1 MRMIF
6 KKIWIALLVGV
17 LMSSCEKAPN
27 YRGNVGNQKDWSAFL
42 MKKN

>member
-17 LMSSCEKAPN
+17 LMSSCEKAPK
-27 YRGNVGNQKDWSAFL
+27 YGNIEVFWQLLEFTTEAD
-42 MKKN
+42 